1 MKPTM
6 EQIMKDINSLQET
19 VRAYDA
25 AEKQL
30 SERESDEGKRIL
42 SDRLAYLTYEI
53 RRKYK
58 LTSQYFFVAE
68 CAAQN
73 KYEKEY
79 EKEENYDAARYY

>member
-30 SERESDEGKRIL
+30 DKRESDEGKRIL

-53 RRKYK
+53 RRKYD
-58 LTSQYFFVAE
+58 LTSGYFLVAE
-68 CAAQN
+68 CSAQK
-73 KYEKEY
+73 KYDERHD
-79 EKEENYDAARYY
+79 EEGD

>member
-19 VRAYDA
+19 VRA
-25 AEKQL
+25 AEKQ
-30 SERESDEGKRIL
+30 RESDEGKKIL

-68 CAAQN
+68 CAAQK

-79 EKEENYDAARYY
+79 EKEEKS

>member
-1 MKPTM
+1 MKPTI

-30 SERESDEGKRIL
+30 GERESDEGKRIL

-58 LTSQYFFVAE
+58 LTSQYFFIAE
-68 CAAQN
+68 CAAQK
-73 KYEKEY
+73 KYDER
-79 EKEENYDAARYY
+79 YDR

>member
-19 VRAYDA
+19 VKAYDA
-25 AEKQL
+25 AEKQ
-30 SERESDEGKRIL
+30 RESDEGKRIL

-58 LTSQYFFVAE
+58 LTSGYFFVAE
-68 CAAQN
+68 CAAQK

-79 EKEENYDAARYY
+79 EKEEQL

>member
-58 LTSQYFFVAE
+58 LTSQYFFISE
-68 CAAQN
+68 CSAQK

-79 EKEENYDAARYY
+79 EK

>member
-6 EQIMKDINSLQET
+6 EQIMKDIGCLQEII
-19 VRAYDA
+19 RA
-25 AEKQL
+25 AEKQG
-30 SERESDEGKRIL
+30 ESSEGKKIL

-53 RRKYK
+53 RRKYE

-68 CAAQN
+68 CAAQK

-79 EKEENYDAARYY
+79 NDTRI